1 MDIPTYFVS
10 FGGLGSLPGG
20 VVSGAALDE
29 PAGRTIQRLAKRYDV
44 SAQAMEHRLV
54 NRGYR
59 SAP

>member
-1 MDIPTYFVS
+1 
-10 FGGLGSLPGG
+10 
-20 VVSGAALDE
+20 VSGAALDE